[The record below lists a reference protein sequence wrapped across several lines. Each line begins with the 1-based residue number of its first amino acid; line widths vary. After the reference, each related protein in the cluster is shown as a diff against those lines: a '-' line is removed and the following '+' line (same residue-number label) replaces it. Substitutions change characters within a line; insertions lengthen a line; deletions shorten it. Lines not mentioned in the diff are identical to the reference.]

1 MRRPVSFVCKFAY
14 SFCNRQ
20 ANLPATLAT
29 STPECFRRPSASGF
43 CDGNPPS
50 RIFESSVAAAFLGMG
65 WRRFGPDAR
74 KIIHGNLRDSR
85 RIGVSLAV
93 RAARFPMASAA
104 LNLPAFLDSRE

>member
-50 RIFESSVAAAFLGMG
+50 RIFESSVGALSWAWAGVALGPM
-65 WRRFGPDAR
+65 
-74 KIIHGNLRDSR
+74 
-85 RIGVSLAV
+85 
-93 RAARFPMASAA
+93 RAKSSMEIFAIRAG
-104 LNLPAFLDSRE
+104 